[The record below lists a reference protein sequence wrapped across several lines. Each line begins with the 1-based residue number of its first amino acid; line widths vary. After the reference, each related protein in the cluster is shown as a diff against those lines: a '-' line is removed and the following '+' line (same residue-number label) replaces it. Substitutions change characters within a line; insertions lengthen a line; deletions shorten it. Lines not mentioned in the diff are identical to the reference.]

1 MYYRWVLIE
10 LQKKIDKI
18 EDEDENYQENKKW
31 IKYRNQQNEIYEQ
44 IRKDNEMEM

>member
-1 MYYRWVLIE
+1 MCLEMVLIQ

-18 EDEDENYQENKKW
+18 EEQDENYQENKKW
-31 IKYRNQQNEIYEQ
+31 IKYRNQQNAIYKQ